1 MKTDGYTL
9 LAEYII
15 TDSLNCWISAQ
26 KKIFR
31 ILKRMEKGEMQPG
44 DFRRLEMLAREMER
58 ERVFLLGKEI
68 LKYTTLDDVVIHTAV
83 KRRMMEEKKNEMSHL
98 PIL

>member
-15 TDSLNCWISAQ
+15 TDSLKCWISAQ
-26 KKIFR
+26 RKVFN
-31 ILKRMEKGEMQPG
+31 ILRRMEKGKMQPE
-44 DFRRLEMLAREMER
+44 DFRRLEMAAREMER

-68 LKYTTLDDVVIHTAV
+68 LKYTTLDEDVIHAAV
-83 KRRMMEEKKNEMSHL
+83 KRMMEEKKNG
-98 PIL
+98 

>member
-26 KKIFR
+26 RKLFN
-31 ILKRMEKGEMQPG
+31 ILRRMEEGKMRPG
-44 DFRRLEMLAREMER
+44 DFHRLEMAAREMER

-68 LKYTTLDDVVIHTAV
+68 LKYTTLDDAIHTAV
-83 KRRMMEEKKNEMSHL
+83 KRRMMEERKNETNH
-98 PIL
+98 